1 MRRRREEPWWVVAN
15 AGDLSPYT
23 RYPIEKVPTGE
34 LRGLAQAQIDRAKA
48 TLDAVLTQGTLGGL
62 ENAFLP
68 LGALEGSRYKPMA
81 AQISE
86 AEDLLQDGDKQ
97 RTDRGKL
104 NSYRSAFR
112 VAEEATQD
120 LIREGKLGPAYEKY
134 PAQAKQWIV
143 DKGTEVFEEAKK
155 GAREGAKEV
164 GKGLGG
170 AAVLLLVVF
179 LLKSS
184 SGSNTRSRSVE
195 EGHRGR

>member
-1 MRRRREEPWWVVAN
+1 MRRRREAPWWVVAN
-15 AGDLSPYT
+15 AGDLNPYT
-23 RYPIEKVPTGE
+23 RLPIEQVPVGE

-68 LGALEGSRYKPMA
+68 LGALEGRRYRPMA
-81 AQISE
+81 VKIEE
-86 AEDLLQDGDKQ
+86 AEDLLQDGDKKK
-97 RTDRGKL
+97 TEPGKFS
-104 NSYRSAFR
+104 SYRSAFR

-120 LIREGKLGPAYEKY
+120 LIREGKLGTIYEKY
-134 PAQAKQWIV
+134 PAQAKQWVV
-143 DKGTEVFEEAKK
+143 DKATEVFEEAKK

-184 SGSNTRSRSVE
+184 SGRGPSRSNE
-195 EGHRGR
+195 ERHGR